1 MTRSY
6 FLDYV
11 TDWYELIDL
20 CRDYDCDICE
30 DIIDDD
36 QLDDYV
42 LEDINNSERSWRDIR
57 DFLSDIP
64 TGYEYY
70 RCDGTFDYVGLDESD
85 FEDYKSRVL
94 DWMDEDSLWDAEEED
109 EDEGDF
115 DPNEVDFFSPGP
127 EPEPEPEEP
136 PVDEEDFSVSELMC
150 MCSAELVTIR
160 QVTEQQKVEFDR
172 AVSSTLLF

>member
-1 MTRSY
+1 M
-6 FLDYV
+6 
-11 TDWYELIDL
+11 I
-20 CRDYDCDICE
+20 
-30 DIIDDD
+30 
-36 QLDDYV
+36 
-42 LEDINNSERSWRDIR
+42 
-57 DFLSDIP
+57 FLSDIP

-127 EPEPEPEEP
+127 EPEPEEP
-136 PVDEEDFSVSELMC
+136 PVEEEDFSVSELMC
-150 MCSAELVTIR
+150 MCSAELVTIC

>member
-20 CRDYDCDICE
+20 CGEYDCDICE

-36 QLDDYV
+36 QLDEYV
-42 LEDINNSERSWRDIR
+42 MDGISNSNQSWRGIR

-64 TGYEYY
+64 TGYDYY
-70 RCDGTFDYVGLDESD
+70 RYDGTFDYVGLDDSD

-94 DWMDEDSLWDAEEED
+94 DWMDEDSLWDEEEED
-109 EDEGDF
+109 ENEDDF

-127 EPEPEPEEP
+127 EPEPEEP
-136 PVDEEDFSVSELMC
+136 LVEEEDFSVSELMC
-150 MCSAELVTIR
+150 MCGAELVTIR
-160 QVTEQQKVEFDR
+160 QVIEQRNAPPDDDMSLVLPF
-172 AVSSTLLF
+172 

>member
-94 DWMDEDSLWDAEEED
+94 DWMDEDSLGSAATAKWCLRWCAT
-109 EDEGDF
+109 
-115 DPNEVDFFSPGP
+115 PPISSPSLP
-127 EPEPEPEEP
+127 APSLNPKSLRLRRKTFLYP
-136 PVDEEDFSVSELMC
+136 S
-150 MCSAELVTIR
+150 
-160 QVTEQQKVEFDR
+160 
-172 AVSSTLLF
+172 